1 MYQTNC
7 ATKEI
12 PMTYMDRRRES
23 DALAKITREME
34 KIAFED
40 PEGFSGDHERPSS
53 IVAPTAASKPQRRPG
68 GPSGSLR

>member
-1 MYQTNC
+1 MYQTNR

-40 PEGFSGDHERPSS
+40 PEGFSGDPRFVELDK
-53 IVAPTAASKPQRRPG
+53 AYAATVLNLL
-68 GPSGSLR
+68 SLR